1 VPPTDLALVVDASV
15 VVCACLGWAGF
26 EPLVGHGRLL
36 APCLL
41 WSETASALRELQH
54 RGEVDEQSA
63 TEGLERLLGAPIEPY
78 TGRDLQREAM
88 AVAKALGWAK
98 TYDAEYVALARLIGA
113 PLVTIDARL
122 ARRAGGLARILGPT
136 EL

>member
-1 VPPTDLALVVDASV
+1 VPPTDRSLVVDASV
-15 VVCACLGWAGF
+15 VVAACLGRAGF
-26 EPLVGHGRLL
+26 EPLAGHGGIL

-41 WSETASALRELQH
+41 WSEAASALRELHH
-54 RGEVDEQSA
+54 RGEVDEETA
-63 TEGLERLLGAPIEPY
+63 AEGLERLLGAPIEPY
-78 TGRDLQREAM
+78 AGRDLQREAT

-98 TYDAEYVALARLIGA
+98 TYDAEYVALARIIGA

>member
-1 VPPTDLALVVDASV
+1 VPPTERILVVDASV
-15 VVCACLGWAGF
+15 VVSACLGRTAF
-26 EPLVGHGRLL
+26 EPLIGHGRLL

-54 RGEVDEQSA
+54 RGAIHEETA
-63 TEGLERLLGAPIEPY
+63 AEGLERLLGAPIERY
-78 TGRDLQREAM
+78 AGDELQREAT
-88 AVAKALGWAK
+88 AIAKALGWAK
-98 TYDAEYVALARLIGA
+98 TYDAEYVALARIIGA